1 MNCAE
6 PANTIA
12 ENANAPNR
20 DNPPLSAR
28 VPKMIPNGIA
38 PTIKGKVSRIPE
50 INSDC
55 GVDFIKKMFVDGLFC
70 FSEMF

>member
-12 ENANAPNR
+12 ENANAPNI
-20 DNPPLSAR
+20 DNPTLSAR

-50 INSDC
+50 INSDS
-55 GVDFIKKMFVDGLFC
+55 GVDFIKKLFIVGLF